1 MYQKSPDMEQ
11 EPAAGPT
18 AADAPPEEGFPP
30 RRFLKTAVAALMVY
44 FGLRLLFLATAI
56 SPAIPPDEVTH
67 FGICTIFS
75 QFPLLPVN
83 SPESYQY
90 GLVTNIPWLYY
101 WIMGKL
107 LALNFTGIADLVF
120 LRLLNIP
127 LAFAFV
133 FYVWRTLRLVTNDRL
148 TQILLIVAMTNTM
161 MLTFLSAFVSYDNL
175 TNLCAAMSVYYLLAF
190 LKTRSAGSLAA
201 SLVCQ
206 LAGCLTKITFL
217 PLVLVLGSLLIVH
230 EFRNLSVL
238 PSALMACLRDDKWRS
253 SIVTL
258 VLLLGL
264 ALNIQL
270 YGGNYINYGTITLE
284 TTDVLPLESALQYRL
299 TARGYVFKLFK
310 EGRVSKAQAL
320 EMTARIDHPG
330 DRADAVFM
338 IENYAKFKNG
348 ESHLMGL
355 PEYIPLW
362 TERMAAGIFGVFGHL
377 QAANYWPT
385 IAPVAFLAV
394 LTLLAFL
401 IRWRPWDANRLPSYL
416 TVIAGCYATFLMY
429 RFNYQ
434 EYLDNGAPYVALQG
448 RYIFPVIGPIYI
460 VASYYLLQLFK
471 GRAAQLATFGLAAFI
486 FILSDFPLF
495 LARITPQWYNWPP
508 N

>member
-1 MYQKSPDMEQ
+1 M
-11 EPAAGPT
+11 
-18 AADAPPEEGFPP
+18 
-30 RRFLKTAVAALMVY
+30 LY
-44 FGLRLLFLATAI
+44 FGLRLLFLATSI
-56 SPAIPPDEVTH
+56 SPFIPPDEVTH
-67 FGICTIFS
+67 FGICSIFS
-75 QFPLLPVN
+75 TVPFLPEN

-107 LALNFTGIADLVF
+107 LALNFTGISDLVF

-133 FYVWRTLRLVTNDRL
+133 FYVWRTLRLVTDDRL
-148 TQILLIVAMTNTM
+148 TQILLVVAMTNTM

-175 TNLCAAMSVYYLLAF
+175 TNLLAAMSVYYLLAF
-190 LKTRSAGSLAA
+190 FKTRSAATLAA
-201 SLVCQ
+201 SFVCQ

-217 PLVLVLGSLLIVH
+217 PLIPVLSSVLIIH
-230 EFRNLSVL
+230 EIKNIPRL
-238 PSALMACLRDDKWRS
+238 PSALVTCFRGDMWRS
-253 SIVTL
+253 SIVAL
-258 VLLLGL
+258 ALLSGL

-270 YGGNYINYGTITLE
+270 YGGNYSNYGTITLE

-310 EGRVSKAQAL
+310 EGRVSKTQAL
-320 EMTARIDHPG
+320 EMTSRIDHPG

-348 ESHLMGL
+348 EIRFMGL

-377 QAANYWPT
+377 QIANYWPT
-385 IAPVAFLAV
+385 IAPISLLAV
-394 LTLLAFL
+394 LTFLAFL
-401 IRWRPWDANRLPSYL
+401 IRWRPWDAAWFPSYL
-416 TVIAGCYATFLMY
+416 MVIAGFYTIFLMY

-434 EYLDNGAPYVALQG
+434 EYLDNGTPYVALQG
-448 RYIFPVIGPIYI
+448 RYIFPVIGPIY
-460 VASYYLLQLFK
+460 VLSSYYLMRLFK
-471 GRAAQLATFGLAAFI
+471 VRAARVAIFGLAAFI
-486 FILSDFPLF
+486 FIMSDFPLF
-495 LARITPQWYNWPP
+495 LARITPEWSHWPP
-508 N
+508 S